1 MISLALTI
9 SSDGFILMWLF
20 QLKTLIVRK
29 IHHWEFKKFYIEKIS
44 IKIKNKMGKFSVDIR
59 KICIERRDLHLIF
72 ENRSLEIRN

>member
-9 SSDGFILMWLF
+9 SSDGFILMWL
-20 QLKTLIVRK
+20 
-29 IHHWEFKKFYIEKIS
+29 FKKFYIEKIS

-59 KICIERRDLHLIF
+59 KTCIERRDLHLIF